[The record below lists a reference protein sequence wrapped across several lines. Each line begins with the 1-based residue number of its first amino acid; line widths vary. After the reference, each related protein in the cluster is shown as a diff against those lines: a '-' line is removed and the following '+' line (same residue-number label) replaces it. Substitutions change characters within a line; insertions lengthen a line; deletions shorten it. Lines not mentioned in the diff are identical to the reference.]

1 MSATLAEVSLHW
13 KRAVESWRP
22 PVTDAPTHAFSD
34 AMSGAM
40 HMTPALSDALTIL
53 GAAGIVIPAF
63 ARLKISPV
71 IGFILVGIVAGPFML
86 GAMARET
93 PWLEAVSI
101 TDPGGI
107 QPFAEFGII
116 LLLFAIGLELS
127 FKRLWA
133 MRRQVFGVGAAE
145 LLGSALLIGLGLMA
159 TGNGLAAAVVLGL
172 ALSMSSTALVIPI
185 AGTSS
190 PVGRA
195 AFAMLLF
202 EDLAIIPLLFL
213 FTSMGG
219 AEGLG
224 GLFTV
229 AWKGALVIIGMLIA
243 GRLLLPHLF
252 AQAARTKSPEL
263 FLAVSLLVVILASL
277 ATSAAGLSPILGAL
291 VAGVLIAETEYRS
304 EVELVTAP
312 LRGLALG
319 VFLITIG
326 MQLDLNALAADWP
339 TLLLALVGVMI
350 VKSLVTATLLRLSGS
365 RKGTAAETGLLMASP
380 SETTLILLGAAA
392 VAGVIDREAAA
403 FWQAATALGL
413 TVTPLLAAAGR
424 WASRRV
430 DGRAREE
437 IPPSASAGRTV
448 VFGFGRVGQMVAEML
463 DEHKRP
469 YLAVESDIDSVIA
482 ARQAGF
488 AVLFGDVARREL
500 LDKLELGQA
509 AAVVLTM
516 DDPVLTA
523 RITRQLR
530 ADHEALPIIA
540 RARDTDHAA
549 TLYRAGVSD
558 AVPEALEAS
567 LQLSEAVLVDIGV
580 AMGPVIASIH
590 EKRSVLRSQIM
601 AAGELD
607 REPTLGRRR
616 ARDSMAKQK

>member
-1 MSATLAEVSLHW
+1 MSN
-13 KRAVESWRP
+13 
-22 PVTDAPTHAFSD
+22 
-34 AMSGAM
+34 AM

-71 IGFILVGIVAGPFML
+71 IGFILVGIIAGPFAL
-86 GAMARET
+86 GAMAEDT
-93 PWLEAVSI
+93 PWLDAVSI
-101 TDPGGI
+101 SNPAGI
-107 QPFAEFGII
+107 EPFAEFGII

-133 MRRQVFGVGAAE
+133 MRRKVFGVGAAE
-145 LLGSALLIGLGLMA
+145 LFGSALLIGAGLVA

-172 ALSMSSTALVIPI
+172 ALAMSSTALVIPI

-202 EDLAIIPLLFL
+202 EDLALVPLIFL
-213 FTSMGG
+213 FTSLGG
-219 AEGLG
+219 AAGVGE
-224 GLFTV
+224 LFTV
-229 AWKGALVIIGMLIA
+229 VWRGALVIAAMLVA

-263 FLAVSLLVVILASL
+263 FLAVSLLVVILASM
-277 ATSAAGLSPILGAL
+277 ATSAVGLSPILGAL
-291 VAGVLIAETEYRS
+291 IAGILIAETDYRS

-319 VFLITIG
+319 VFLITVG
-326 MQLDLNALAADWP
+326 MQLDLQALIADWP
-339 TLLLALVGVMI
+339 NLLLALVGVLL
-350 VKSLVTATLLRLSGS
+350 VKALVTAALLRLSGS

-380 SETTLILLGAAA
+380 SETTLILLGAGA
-392 VAGVIDREAAA
+392 VAGVIDRDSAA
-403 FWQAATALGL
+403 FWQAVTALGL
-413 TVTPLLAAAGR
+413 TVTPLLAAVGR

-430 DGRAREE
+430 DERAREA
-437 IPPSASAGRTV
+437 IPPSASVGRTV
-448 VFGFGRVGQMVAEML
+448 IFGFGRVGQMVAEML
-463 DEHKRP
+463 DTHHRP
-469 YLAVESDIDSVIA
+469 YLAIDSDIDSVIA
-482 ARQAGF
+482 AREGGYS
-488 AVLFGDVARREL
+488 VLFGDVARREL
-500 LDKLELGQA
+500 LDHLDLGQA

-523 RITRQLR
+523 RITRSLR
-530 ADHEALPIIA
+530 SDHAELPIIA

-549 TLYRAGVSD
+549 SLYRSGVSD

-590 EKRSVLRSQIM
+590 EKRSQLRGEIM
-601 AAGELD
+601 AAGELE
-607 REPTLGRRR
+607 REPALGRRR
-616 ARDSMAKQK
+616 ARDSVAKQK

>member
-1 MSATLAEVSLHW
+1 
-13 KRAVESWRP
+13 
-22 PVTDAPTHAFSD
+22 
-34 AMSGAM
+34 MSGAM
-40 HMTPALSDALTIL
+40 HMTPGLSDALTIL

-71 IGFILVGIVAGPFML
+71 IGFILVGIVAGPFAL
-86 GAMARET
+86 GALATNM

-101 TDPGGI
+101 TNPAGI
-107 QPFAEFGII
+107 EPFAEFGII

-133 MRRQVFGVGAAE
+133 MRRKVFGVGVAE
-145 LLGSALLIGLGLMA
+145 LGGSALLIGIGLFVM
-159 TGNGLAAAVVLGL
+159 GNSLTAAAVLGL
-172 ALSMSSTALVIPI
+172 ALAMSSTALVIPI

-190 PVGRA
+190 PVGKA

-202 EDLAIIPLLFL
+202 EDLALVPLLFL
-213 FTSMGG
+213 FTSLGG
-219 AEGLG
+219 AAGLD
-224 GLFTV
+224 GLFAV
-229 AWKGALVIIGMLIA
+229 AWKGALVIAVMLAA
-243 GRLLLPHLF
+243 GRFVLPHLF

-277 ATSAAGLSPILGAL
+277 ATSAVGLSPILGAL
-291 VAGVLIAETEYRS
+291 VAGVLIAETDYRS

-319 VFLITIG
+319 VFLITVG
-326 MQLDLNALAADWP
+326 MQLDLAALAADWP
-339 TLLLALVGVMI
+339 TLLIALVGVLI
-350 VKSLVTATLLRLSGS
+350 VKAFVTATLLRLSGS

-380 SETTLILLGAAA
+380 SETTLILLGAGA
-392 VAGVIDREAAA
+392 VAGVINRDAAA
-403 FWQAATALGL
+403 FWQAVTALGL

-430 DGRAREE
+430 DARARED
-437 IPPSASAGRTV
+437 IPPSPSAGRTV
-448 VFGFGRVGQMVAEML
+448 IFGFGRVGQMVAEML
-463 DEHKRP
+463 DVHGRP
-469 YLAVESDIDSVIA
+469 YLAIDHDIDSVLA
-482 ARQAGF
+482 AREAGF
-488 AVLFGDVARREL
+488 VALFGDVARREL
-500 LDKLELGQA
+500 FDKLELGQA

-530 ADHEALPIIA
+530 SDHATLPIIA

-549 TLYRAGVSD
+549 SLYRAGVSD

-567 LQLSEAVLVDIGV
+567 LQLSEAVLVDIGL

-590 EKRSVLRSQIM
+590 EKRSQLRSQIM

-607 REPTLGRRR
+607 SEPTLGRRR
-616 ARDSMAKQK
+616 ARDSVTGTKPTPSA